1 MLRLVKNLDLH
12 FVESRM
18 LCFASA
24 QSMNWEDP
32 SWTRCSRFRRTSAC
46 QDGDG
51 TSFGLRQRLS
61 QIASSALSFSAVV
74 IWSSGRVTSMEHPP
88 AIRSDGSHD
97 TRLKR
102 TVKAKRTAQ
111 NAKPENASAVGRL
124 IEEGGMPSVA
134 QPARANTC
142 RIPNARNIAIRAS
155 WPHLPCAC
163 PPAHRS
169 QIQTDNRATV
179 SGPH

>member
-1 MLRLVKNLDLH
+1 MLCLVKNLDLH
-12 FVESRM
+12 FVESRI

-24 QSMNWEDP
+24 QSRNWEDP
-32 SWTRCSRFRRTSAC
+32 SWTRCSRLRRTSAC

-74 IWSSGRVTSMEHPP
+74 IWSSGRVTSTEHPP

-102 TVKAKRTAQ
+102 TVKAKRTTR
-111 NAKPENASAVGRL
+111 NAKPENVPAVGRL
-124 IEEGGMPSVA
+124 SVLGFPLPLRLGRGNAVRREE
-134 QPARANTC
+134 
-142 RIPNARNIAIRAS
+142 
-155 WPHLPCAC
+155 
-163 PPAHRS
+163 
-169 QIQTDNRATV
+169 NRAR
-179 SGPH
+179 PHYRSEPKPKPDSNR